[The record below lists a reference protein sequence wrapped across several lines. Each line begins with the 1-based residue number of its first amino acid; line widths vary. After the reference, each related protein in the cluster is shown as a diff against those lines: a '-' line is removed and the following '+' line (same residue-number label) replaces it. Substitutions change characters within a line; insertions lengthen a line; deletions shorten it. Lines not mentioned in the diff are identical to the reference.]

1 MSIVKYPI
9 GIQTFSEIRQ
19 NGYIY
24 VDKTEYI
31 HELVSSG
38 KYYFLSRPRRF
49 GKSLTITTLQAL
61 FEGRRELFG
70 GLAIDSLEW
79 DWQRHEVLHIDLN
92 SLNYKDAESLE
103 INLDWHLK
111 RWETQYGIEQPARSL
126 ENRFSDIILKAFEI
140 SGRRVVV
147 LIDEYDKPL
156 LSAIGNP
163 KLQTVYRKQL
173 QGFYGVLKSMDRHIR
188 FGMITGVSRFSK
200 VSIFSALNNLRDIS
214 LEPKYNS
221 ICGITE
227 TELSL
232 YFHDGIRTMAE
243 RYLKSPEEMH
253 NMLKSNYDGYHFAG
267 FGEDIY
273 NPFSLLNTFASER
286 IGSFW
291 LATGTTSSL
300 LEVLNV
306 NTYPI
311 RELEGCK
318 ATENMLNGADIFL
331 SDPVP
336 FFFQT
341 GYLTIKDYDPEFE
354 QYVLGFPNKEVS
366 KGFSELVLK
375 TWMRVNE
382 PATFVRDFVMDVRE
396 GKAEAFMERIKHF
409 FDGIPY
415 DHARENKTDEWDGE
429 YGIRGR
435 REVHYQN
442 VMYVIMKLMGFY
454 TSTEYRTSNG
464 RIDMVVQT
472 DHYVYVMEFKINS
485 TAQAALDQ
493 IDGRGYAE
501 PFRITGKKIFR
512 IGANF
517 DTKTRHL
524 NDFIIAD

>member
-9 GIQTFSEIRQ
+9 GIQTFEKIREG
-19 NGYIY
+19 NYVY
-24 VDKTEYI
+24 VDKTKYI
-31 HELVSSG
+31 HEIASSAT
-38 KYYFLSRPRRF
+38 YYFLSRPRRF

-61 FEGRRELFG
+61 FEGRRELFE

-79 DWQRHEVLHIDLN
+79 DWQRHEVLHLDLN
-92 SLNYKDAESLE
+92 VRNYIDETSLLTIFDR
-103 INLDWHLK
+103 HL
-111 RWETQYGIEQPARSL
+111 REWEEKYGIDPV
-126 ENRFSDIILKAFEI
+126 SDIPEDRFISIIKRGYEI
-140 SGRRVVV
+140 SGLGVVV

-156 LSAIGNP
+156 LAAIGNP

-173 QGFYGVLKSMDRHIR
+173 QGFYGVLKSMDRYIR

-227 TELSL
+227 TELSQ
-232 YFHDGIRTMAE
+232 YFDDGIRQMAE
-243 RYLKSPEEMH
+243 RYGKSPEEMH

-354 QYVLGFPNKEVS
+354 QYVLGFPNRE
-366 KGFSELVLK
+366 
-375 TWMRVNE
+375 
-382 PATFVRDFVMDVRE
+382 VRE
-396 GKAEAFMERIKHF
+396 SLYDLVGKITKH
-409 FDGIPY
+409 
-415 DHARENKTDEWDGE
+415 K
-429 YGIRGR
+429 
-435 REVHYQN
+435 
-442 VMYVIMKLMGFY
+442 
-454 TSTEYRTSNG
+454 
-464 RIDMVVQT
+464 
-472 DHYVYVMEFKINS
+472 
-485 TAQAALDQ
+485 
-493 IDGRGYAE
+493 
-501 PFRITGKKIFR
+501 
-512 IGANF
+512 
-517 DTKTRHL
+517 
-524 NDFIIAD
+524 NDPQPD